1 MEKTTRKK
9 RVKGTPDGKQL
20 TFDSL
25 PILMNEALNR
35 LEKIERQL
43 SRLATSG
50 DEKMNIATTA
60 RFLGVTRQTV
70 SRMVRDGEIP
80 FVTVGE
86 RVMFI
91 RAELAEWLRNNAKY
105 QKNDVIPEK

>member
-1 MEKTTRKK
+1 MEKTTRKE
-9 RVKGTPDGKQL
+9 RAKGTPDAKQL

-25 PILMNEALNR
+25 PTLMYETLNR
-35 LEKIERQL
+35 LENIERQL

-50 DEKMNIATTA
+50 DEKMNITTTA
-60 RFLGVTRQTV
+60 RFLGITRQTV

-80 FVTVGE
+80 HVTVGE